1 MTLKSDIEILS
12 LRKGSVKVKM
22 AISNQNPE
30 QTALELKKLTSDAND
45 MYRIRNSLVVLGN
58 ARTLEFKVIS
68 PKQEK
73 DLVYE
78 WASISSVSSGV
89 EQVEVKKTASMNTGE
104 AAALSISL
112 VFIFVGCV
120 AGGACFLKGKWAAEK
135 LKNMATAAT
144 ASAGVANVQLTEV
157 EKKVMENPMFS
168 KLASG
173 SADNLLAAAVSTIQ
187 RAFQEDEKHNSPF

>member
-1 MTLKSDIEILS
+1 MGFNIE
-12 LRKGSVKVKM
+12 V
-22 AISNQNPE
+22 P
-30 QTALELKKLTSDAND
+30 
-45 MYRIRNSLVVLGN
+45 
-58 ARTLEFKVIS
+58 
-68 PKQEK
+68 
-73 DLVYE
+73 
-78 WASISSVSSGV
+78 SGV

-187 RAFQEDEKHNSPF
+187 RAFQEDEKHNFEAALPLYRKANRTVFKSNESRIRPGCLLVLAKRIDSYVKGNNIWPNYLKIRKS